1 MNPGRWEGTVGMY
14 GYGRALTIKSYP
26 ISAGTPWTGNSTVTN
41 PLAGNLLVAAE
52 ATKYDGPW
60 DVPDRMK
67 KLNGVVRYSSGT
79 AEEGGWISGM
89 AYKNSWTANDQGARP
104 AREE

>member
-26 ISAGTPWTGNSTVTN
+26 ISAGTPWTGNATVTN

-52 ATKYDGPW
+52 ATAYDGPW

-67 KLNGVVRYSSGT
+67 KLNGVLRYSAGT
-79 AEEGGWISGM
+79 AEEGVSITGM
-89 AYKNSWTANDQGARP
+89 AYKNSRPATYPDARP
-104 AREE
+104 R